1 MNNHPSITGVFSSC
15 SERTILAQRY
25 FVLFGLHTPFKQRL
39 FLSISCIS
47 GAVITII
54 LILQFGLED
63 NETFVHLSQQ
73 IIAALR
79 RGCLH
84 GEDMQR
90 SLTAGFL
97 VLLFCLAPLGGCFG
111 EDNDNSLKSDDVTL
125 TPGILRGGE
134 FQGLTIAADSD
145 MSAFVPYLIMNP
157 ENGFVQNSTVV
168 DLEAG
173 ESVLLTI
180 LAPPRTDTAVIMI
193 GDIGRENWPIRD
205 LDESWRTWYARDG
218 YERGDNQGIVRA
230 TGDTIDTVEPSTS
243 NGGPVVAVTIPIE
256 RPMAAAFSDADGGR
270 HSTGV
275 VNGRT
280 TYDYLS
286 MLSDESSDPTD
297 LADGAIGY
305 LDRWAGQ
312 GNAAYEDAAQ
322 YLIQTLDS
330 FGLEVI
336 TQRFV
341 YDSIE
346 TGAQNPEAYNV
357 CGYRFGE
364 VNPDKWMVFG
374 AHFDIAPP
382 VNAVLLDPHI
392 FGRTYGTR
400 VGAYD
405 NTAGTSMVLTVAE
418 AMANYKTRNTMVFCL
433 WSGEEGGKRGSD
445 YWTDEWVKED
455 NPNVEVTNYVN
466 LDMAGVNWPGGGGA
480 PCGNGHGGGEG
491 NCDPNP
497 AIDPDGYPKDEEV
510 WPMRV
515 YIGPSVDHDIMN
527 QPGMVNLA
535 MWIGSDAIGVEE
547 QMAPLIGEGHSV
559 ETWKVDD
566 WLAKDRPEIIV
577 YEDTTARSDHATFQD
592 NLGTVTMGFGGLVD
606 GYWCYHQTCDTLD
619 EMEDWMDTTGKDYGE
634 EHSGTS
640 NLVDAL
646 DTITWWATYSFF
658 HLDENP
664 VRNSYL
670 EE

>member
-1 MNNHPSITGVFSSC
+1 M
-15 SERTILAQRY
+15 RTKDRWFEVEILFRRFMAGRRPTQAMLLIL
-25 FVLFGLHTPFKQRL
+25 V
-39 FLSISCIS
+39 FLSASFS
-47 GAVITII
+47 
-54 LILQFGLED
+54 
-63 NETFVHLSQQ
+63 
-73 IIAALR
+73 
-79 RGCLH
+79 
-84 GEDMQR
+84 
-90 SLTAGFL
+90 
-97 VLLFCLAPLGGCFG
+97 GCFG
-111 EDNDNSLKSDDVTL
+111 ENEVEGVSSANDVVITPAIL
-125 TPGILRGGE
+125 TGGV
-134 FQGLTIAADSD
+134 FQGLTIAADKD
-145 MSAFVPYLIMNP
+145 LSAFIPYLILNKDT
-157 ENGFVQNSTVV
+157 GFVQNSTVI

-173 ESVLLTI
+173 DSVLLDV
-180 LAPPRTDTAVIMI
+180 LAPPRTDTAIVLIS
-193 GDIGRENWPIRD
+193 DYGRESWPVRFV
-205 LDESWRTWYARDG
+205 DESWKTWYARDG
-218 YERGDNQGIVRA
+218 YDLKDNPGITRVV
-230 TGDTIDTVEPSTS
+230 GMNGSIDTITQS
-243 NGGPVVAVTIPIE
+243 NESGGSVIAVTIPIQ
-256 RPMAAAFSDADGGR
+256 RQMAAAYSESDGGR

-275 VNGRT
+275 VDGRT
-280 TYDYLS
+280 TFNYLN
-286 MLSDESSDPTD
+286 MLSDESLDATD
-297 LADGAIGY
+297 AADGAIGY

-322 YLIQTLDS
+322 YLIQTLEN

-341 YDSIE
+341 YDSLM
-346 TGAQNPEAYNV
+346 TGAQNPEAYNI
-357 CGYRFGE
+357 CGYRFGS
-364 VNPDKWMVFG
+364 VDPDNWMVFG

-382 VNAVLLDPHI
+382 VNAGMLDPHI

-418 AMANYKTRNTMVFCL
+418 AMAGYDTRNTMVFCL

-445 YWTDEWVKED
+445 FWTDYWVKED

-480 PCGNGHGGGEG
+480 PCGNGHGGGDG
-491 NCDPNP
+491 DCDPQP

-515 YIGPSVDHDIMN
+515 YIGPSLDHDVMN
-527 QPGMVNLA
+527 QPEMVGLA

-547 QMAPLIGEGHSV
+547 QMAPLLGTGYDA

-606 GYWCYHQTCDTLD
+606 GYWCYHQTCDTVD
-619 EMEDWMDTTGKDYGE
+619 EMIDWMDTTGKDYGDE
-634 EHSGTS
+634 QSGTS

-658 HLDENP
+658 HLDEQP
-664 VRNSYL
+664 IRNSYL
-670 EE
+670 

>member
-1 MNNHPSITGVFSSC
+1 MKRGVGSVF
-15 SERTILAQRY
+15 
-25 FVLFGLHTPFKQRL
+25 
-39 FLSISCIS
+39 
-47 GAVITII
+47 
-54 LILQFGLED
+54 LILLMASQA
-63 NETFVHLSQQ
+63 LS
-73 IIAALR
+73 
-79 RGCLH
+79 
-84 GEDMQR
+84 
-90 SLTAGFL
+90 
-97 VLLFCLAPLGGCFG
+97 GCFG
-111 EDNDNSLKSDDVTL
+111 ENDNSPITGEDVIL
-125 TPGILRGGE
+125 TPKVWIGGQ
-134 FQGLTIAADSD
+134 FNPVTIAASD
-145 MSAFVPYLIMNP
+145 DLSVFIPYLIINP
-157 ENGFVQNSTVV
+157 DSGFVQNSTV
-168 DLEAG
+168 LNLKKG
-173 ESVLLTI
+173 ESVQLQI
-180 LAPPRTDTAVIMI
+180 LAPPRTDFGVILVSES
-193 GDIGRENWPIRD
+193 GRENWPIRSVN
-205 LDESWRTWYARDG
+205 ESWKTWYN
-218 YERGDNQGIVRA
+218 RGAPSEGFGIVS
-230 TGDTIDTVEPSTS
+230 VS
-243 NGGPVVAVTIPIE
+243 NGNLSAVNSSANDGGKAFVKPFEIS
-256 RPMAAAFSDADGGR
+256 RPFAAAYSEADGGR
-270 HSTGV
+270 HSTGI

-280 TYDYLS
+280 TYNYLS
-286 MLSDESSDPTD
+286 LLSDETFDQSQCLEIEFGVPKGDC
-297 LADGAIGY
+297 AAGY

-322 YLIQTLDS
+322 YLIQTLEG

-336 TQRFV
+336 NQRFV
-341 YDSIE
+341 YESE
-346 TGAQNPEAYNV
+346 TNPSEVNPEAYNV
-357 CGYRFGE
+357 CGYRWGE

-382 VNAVLLDPHI
+382 ANGGMLDPHV

-418 AMANYKTRNTMVFCL
+418 AMSDYSTRNTMVFCL

-480 PCGNGHGGGEG
+480 PCGNGHGGGDG
-491 NCDPNP
+491 DCDPQP
-497 AIDPDGYPKDEEV
+497 EIDPDGYPKDEEV

-515 YIGPSVDHDIMN
+515 YIGPSLDHDLMN

-535 MWIGSDAIGVEE
+535 QWIGSDAIGVEE
-547 QMAPLIGEGHSV
+547 QMSTLIGAGHSAD
-559 ETWKVDD
+559 TWKVDD

-619 EMEDWMDTTGKDYGE
+619 EMEDWMDTTSKEYGDE
-634 EHSGTS
+634 QSGTS

-664 VRNSYL
+664 VRNAYL
-670 EE
+670 

>member
-1 MNNHPSITGVFSSC
+1 
-15 SERTILAQRY
+15 
-25 FVLFGLHTPFKQRL
+25 
-39 FLSISCIS
+39 
-47 GAVITII
+47 
-54 LILQFGLED
+54 
-63 NETFVHLSQQ
+63 
-73 IIAALR
+73 
-79 RGCLH
+79 
-84 GEDMQR
+84 MQR
-90 SLTAGFL
+90 AFTAGFL
-97 VLLFCLAPLGGCFG
+97 ALLFCLAPLSGCFG
-111 EDNDNSLKSDDVTL
+111 EDVDTSVSEGDVTI
-125 TPGILRGGE
+125 TPKVLSGGV
-134 FQGLTIAADSD
+134 FQGVTISAESAL
-145 MSAFVPYLIMNP
+145 SAFVPYLIMNP
-157 ENGFVQNSTVV
+157 ENGFVQNSTIV
-168 DLEAG
+168 DLKAG
-173 ESVLLTI
+173 ESVQLNV
-180 LAPPRTDTAVIMI
+180 LAPPRTDTAVVLI
-193 GDIGRENWPIRD
+193 GEFGRENWPIRD

-218 YERGDNQGIVRA
+218 FESEDNQGIVR
-230 TGDTIDTVEPSTS
+230 VSSNTS
-243 NGGPVVAVTIPIE
+243 LDAVLPANGNGGDVLAIRLSVD
-256 RPMAAAFSDADGGR
+256 RLNAAAYSEADGGR
-270 HSTGV
+270 HSTGI

-280 TYDYLS
+280 TYNYLS
-286 MLSDESSDPTD
+286 MLSDQTSDPTD
-297 LADGAIGY
+297 LADGAVGY

-336 TQRFV
+336 VQRFV
-341 YDSIE
+341 YDSTE

-364 VNPDKWMVFG
+364 VDPDKWMVFG

-382 VNAVLLDPHI
+382 VNGALLDPHI

-418 AMANYKTRNTMVFCL
+418 AMATYSTRNTMVFCL

-480 PCGNGHGGGEG
+480 PCGGNHGGGEP
-491 NCDPNP
+491 NCDPDP
-497 AIDPDGYPKDEEV
+497 QIDPDGYPKDEEV

-515 YIGPSVDHDIMN
+515 YIGPSLDHDIMN

-535 MWIGSDAIGVEE
+535 LWIGSDAIGVEE
-547 QMAPLIGEGHSV
+547 QMSTLVGEGHAAD
-559 ETWKVDD
+559 TWKVDD

-606 GYWCYHQTCDTLD
+606 GYWCYHQTCDTLE

-634 EHSGTS
+634 EQSGTS

-664 VRNSYL
+664 VRNAYL

>member
-1 MNNHPSITGVFSSC
+1 MGGRRSI
-15 SERTILAQRY
+15 R
-25 FVLFGLHTPFKQRL
+25 
-39 FLSISCIS
+39 
-47 GAVITII
+47 
-54 LILQFGLED
+54 
-63 NETFVHLSQQ
+63 
-73 IIAALR
+73 AL
-79 RGCLH
+79 
-84 GEDMQR
+84 
-90 SLTAGFL
+90 FL
-97 VLLFCLAPLGGCFG
+97 VLVMFSAAFSGCFG
-111 EDNDNSLKSDDVTL
+111 ETNENGIDSERDVVITPQTL
-125 TPGILRGGE
+125 SGGV
-134 FQGLTIAADSD
+134 FQGVTITAKADL
-145 MSAFVPYLIMNP
+145 SAYIPYLILN
-157 ENGFVQNSTVV
+157 EDNGFVQNSTVI
-168 DLEAG
+168 DLKSG
-173 ESVLLTI
+173 ESVQLSV
-180 LAPPRTDTAVIMI
+180 LAPPRTDTAVVLL
-193 GDIGRENWPIRD
+193 GEYGRDIWPVRSI
-205 LDESWRTWYARDG
+205 DESWRTWLDRRGYDVKDG
-218 YERGDNQGIVRA
+218 PSVIRVDGIN
-230 TGDTIDTVEPSTS
+230 GSLNTVENS
-243 NGGPVVAVTIPIE
+243 NQSSNSVAVAE
-256 RPMAAAFSDADGGR
+256 LVVKRQMAAAYSEADGGR
-270 HSTGV
+270 HSMGL

-280 TYDYLS
+280 TFNYLS
-286 MLSDESSDPTD
+286 MLSDETADLTD
-297 LADGAIGY
+297 LADGAVGY

-341 YDSIE
+341 YDSTE
-346 TGAQNPEAYNV
+346 TGAQNPEAYNI

-364 VNPDKWMVFG
+364 VDPDKWMVFG

-382 VNAVLLDPHI
+382 VNGGMLDPHI

-418 AMANYKTRNTMVFCL
+418 AMAGYSTRNTMVFCL

-480 PCGNGHGGGEG
+480 PCGNGHGGGDG
-491 NCDPNP
+491 NCDPQP
-497 AIDPDGYPKDEEV
+497 EIDPDGYPKDSEV

-515 YIGPSVDHDIMN
+515 YIGPSLDHDVMN
-527 QPGMVNLA
+527 QPGMVGLA

-547 QMAPLIGEGHSV
+547 QMSPLLGEGYDAS
-559 ETWKVDD
+559 TWKVDD

-606 GYWCYHQTCDTLD
+606 GYWCYHQTCDTVD
-619 EMEDWMDTTGKDYGE
+619 EMIDWMDTTGKDYGE
-634 EHSGTS
+634 EQSGTS

-658 HLDENP
+658 HLDEQP
-664 VRNSYL
+664 IRNAYL
-670 EE
+670 

>member
-1 MNNHPSITGVFSSC
+1 
-15 SERTILAQRY
+15 
-25 FVLFGLHTPFKQRL
+25 
-39 FLSISCIS
+39 
-47 GAVITII
+47 
-54 LILQFGLED
+54 
-63 NETFVHLSQQ
+63 
-73 IIAALR
+73 
-79 RGCLH
+79 
-84 GEDMQR
+84 MQR

-97 VLLFCLAPLGGCFG
+97 VLLFCLAPLSGCFG
-111 EDNDNSLKSDDVTL
+111 EDNDNSLKSDDITI

-157 ENGFVQNSTVV
+157 ENGFVQNSTVI

-180 LAPPRTDTAVIMI
+180 LAPPRTDTAVIMV
-193 GDIGRENWPIRD
+193 GEIGRENWPIRE

-218 YERGDNQGIVRA
+218 HDRDDNQGIVRLS
-230 TGDTIDTVEPSTS
+230 GDTIDTVEPSTS
-243 NGGPVVAVTIPIE
+243 NGGSVIAVTIPIE

-286 MLSDESSDPTD
+286 MLSDESTDPTD

-341 YDSIE
+341 YDSTE

-364 VNPDKWMVFG
+364 IDPDKWMVFG

-382 VNAVLLDPHI
+382 VNGGLLDPHI

-418 AMANYKTRNTMVFCL
+418 AMAGYKTRNTMVFCL

-515 YIGPSVDHDIMN
+515 YIGPSVDHDVMN

-547 QMAPLIGEGHSV
+547 QMAPLIGEGHSA